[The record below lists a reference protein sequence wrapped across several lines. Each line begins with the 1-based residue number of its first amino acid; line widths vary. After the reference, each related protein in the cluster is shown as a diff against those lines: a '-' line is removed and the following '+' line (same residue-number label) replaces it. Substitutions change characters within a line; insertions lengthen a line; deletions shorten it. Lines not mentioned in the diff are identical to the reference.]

1 MKRILFLLMILV
13 ANVANAQVYYVTFIK
28 GSVKH
33 SASGKSIAVGDKL
46 SEKDQLIF
54 IDKSSKLSCIS
65 PAKGRFDITA
75 DKSKQNSKKEWVAVL
90 SDLLV
95 PAYASKQL
103 STRAIGDETGADIL
117 FKSSHPENKLLIV
130 EDQWIDI
137 STTAPLDKSNFF
149 FLQYDVNGKTMVKKV
164 PSKEHSISFNRSM
177 LTGVNGEVLT
187 PEQLSTVALCSQSLQ
202 NGKPVSKVV
211 AKFIPV
217 FLSQS
222 DFNNEAALIKTHLAS
237 LITNTEKLNNE
248 VYNHFYSNYGAV
260 NPSLF
265 RKWLK

>member
-13 ANVANAQVYYVTFIK
+13 ANVVNAQVYYVTFIK

-54 IDKSSKLSCIS
+54 IDKTSKLSCIS

-103 STRAIGDETGADIL
+103 STRAIGEETSAEVL
-117 FKSSHPENKLLIV
+117 FKSSHPENKLLLID
-130 EDQWIDI
+130 DQWIDVT
-137 STTAPLDKSNFF
+137 TTAPLDKSNFF
-149 FLQYDVNGKTMVKKV
+149 FLQYDVNGKTITKKL
-164 PSKEHSISFNRSM
+164 PSKEHALSFNRS
-177 LTGVNGEVLT
+177 LLVDANGETLT
-187 PEQLSTVALCSQSLQ
+187 TDQVPTVALCSQSVQ
-202 NGKPVSKVV
+202 NGKPTSKIV
-211 AKFIPV
+211 ARFNPV
-217 FLSQS
+217 FLSAS
-222 DFNNEAALIKTHLAS
+222 DFNNEVAILKTHLS
-237 LITNTEKLNNE
+237 GLYSTPEKLNNE
-248 VYNHFYSNYGAV
+248 IYNHFYGNYGSV

-265 RKWLK
+265 RGWLK

>member
-1 MKRILFLLMILV
+1 MKQLLVIIFLLVGHSVM
-13 ANVANAQVYYVTFIK
+13 AETYYVTFVK
-28 GSVKH
+28 GAAKVAGAAKN
-33 SASGKSIAVGDKL
+33 ITVGDKL
-46 SEKDQLIF
+46 NDKDQLVF
-54 IDKSSKLSCIS
+54 IDKASKISCIS
-65 PAKGRFDITA
+65 PVKGRFDITA

-90 SDLLV
+90 TDLLV
-95 PAYASKQL
+95 PSYSGKQL

-222 DFNNEAALIKTHLAS
+222 DFNNEAALIKTYLAS

>member
-13 ANVANAQVYYVTFIK
+13 ANVVNAQVYYVTFIK

-54 IDKSSKLSCIS
+54 IDKTSKLSCIS

-103 STRAIGDETGADIL
+103 STRAIGEETSAEVL
-117 FKSSHPENKLLIV
+117 FKSSHPENKLLLID
-130 EDQWIDI
+130 DQWIDI
-137 STTAPLDKSNFF
+137 STTAPLDKSNFY
-149 FLQYDVNGKTMVKKV
+149 FLQYDVNGKTITKKV
-164 PSKEHSISFNRSM
+164 PSKEHAISFNRS
-177 LTGVNGEVLT
+177 LLVGANGEVLSADQV
-187 PEQLSTVALCSQSLQ
+187 PTVALCMQSVQ
-202 NGKPVSKVV
+202 NGKPSSKIVTR
-211 AKFIPV
+211 FTPV
-217 FLSQS
+217 FLSHAEFAGEVS
-222 DFNNEAALIKTHLAS
+222 VLRTHLAG
-237 LITNTEKLNNE
+237 LFQNNEKLNNE
-248 VYNHFYSNYGAV
+248 IYNHFYGNYGSV

-265 RKWLK
+265 RKWMK